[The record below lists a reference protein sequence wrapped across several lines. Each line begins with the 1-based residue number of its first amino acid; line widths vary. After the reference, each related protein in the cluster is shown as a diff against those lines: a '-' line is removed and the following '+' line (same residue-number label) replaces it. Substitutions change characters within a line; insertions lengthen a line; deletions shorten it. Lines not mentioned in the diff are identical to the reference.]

1 MVTWQTNLFQN
12 LIVIFVLMTLAI
24 IIYAKVS
31 GKTLP
36 EIIRDIKEVILPNE
50 QI

>member
-1 MVTWQTNLFQN
+1 MAAWQSNLFQN
-12 LIVIFVLMTLAI
+12 LIVIFVLLALAI
-24 IIYAKVS
+24 IVYAKVS

-36 EIIRDIKEVILPNE
+36 EIIKDIKEAISPNE